1 MTIPIDKT
9 VAKDLIHHRIQE
21 LDAIIKEI
29 LDKWNYDNI
38 DDFIGDTKRGK
49 LAESSIDD
57 ALELQNVVDKRE
69 EIAAILE

>member
-21 LDAIIKEI
+21 LDTIIKEI
-29 LDKWNYDNI
+29 LDKWNYDKI

>member
-9 VAKDLIHHRIQE
+9 IAKDLIHHRIQE

-29 LDKWNYDNI
+29 LDKWDYNNI
-38 DDFIGDTKRGK
+38 DDFIQDTKQGK
-49 LAESSIDD
+49 LAEDSIDD
-57 ALELQNVVDKRE
+57 ALELQNVIDKRE